1 MLICSIDIY
10 GPEAYKVG
18 EICNPNSKYIWF
30 TYKAVDMSEEVQGKL
45 RHGKIKVGNK
55 VYVGLKVND
64 NNQVLVIRDGVIRE
78 IKQAVGLVSIAV
90 LLNPYITR
98 DLSIDFFI
106 VTVGNAAKDKLIMM
120 HGGEDARG

>member
-30 TYKAVDMSEEVQGKL
+30 TYNAVNASEEVKGKL
-45 RHGKIKVGNK
+45 RHNKIRVGDK
-55 VYVGLKVND
+55 VYVGLKVCD
-64 NNQVLVIRDGVIRE
+64 SNQVLIVRDGTIRDIQGVEDFMNI
-78 IKQAVGLVSIAV
+78 VV

-98 DLSIDFFI
+98 DLSIKKSIDRKS
-106 VTVGNAAKDKLIMM
+106 VV
-120 HGGEDARG
+120 